1 MDAVEDGPQILACK
15 SYKGLVVF
23 MLKELKYWR
32 WLFPYWHVSQ
42 KLSIE
47 ILFIS
52 VNWLQDFKTHLSVWT
67 VGCPSLLR
75 SKSTLL
81 DLEDTVKVVGVQYSL
96 FIWND
101 HKTNKLT

>member
-1 MDAVEDGPQILACK
+1 MDVVEDGPQTSAYK
-15 SYKGLVVF
+15 SYKSLVVF

-52 VNWLQDFKTHLSVWT
+52 ANWLQDFKTHLSVWT
-67 VGCPSLLR
+67 AGCPSLLW

-81 DLEDTVKVVGVQYSL
+81 ELEDTVKAAGVQ
-96 FIWND
+96 
-101 HKTNKLT
+101 H